1 MLHVA
6 WHGCCRVASAPWR
19 ERKPTNPRP
28 RERRLIHEGGAQ
40 VERVNNH
47 FALVILAA
55 SRARQIAVGAP
66 RLVECT
72 NKSAVAALREV
83 GAGKVRFKENVDAT
97 IRTFVA
103 ERKEVDRVNKLAGT
117 TRRHRD
123 RQITT
128 PAR

>member
-1 MLHVA
+1 VA
-6 WHGCCRVASAPWR
+6 RVTV
-19 ERKPTNPRP
+19 EDC
-28 RERRLIHEGGAQ
+28 L
-40 VERVNNH
+40 ERVNNH

-83 GAGKVRFKENVDAT
+83 GAGKVRFKENVDSV

-103 ERKEVDRVNKLAGT
+103 ERKEVDRINKLAGT

-123 RQITT
+123 RQITST
-128 PAR
+128 PRSP

>member
-1 MLHVA
+1 MA
-6 WHGCCRVASAPWR
+6 RVTV
-19 ERKPTNPRP
+19 EDC
-28 RERRLIHEGGAQ
+28 L
-40 VERVNNH
+40 ERVNNH

-103 ERKEVDRVNKLAGT
+103 ERKEVDRINKLAGT

-123 RQITT
+123 RQVAP

>member
-1 MLHVA
+1 VA
-6 WHGCCRVASAPWR
+6 RVTV
-19 ERKPTNPRP
+19 EDC
-28 RERRLIHEGGAQ
+28 L
-40 VERVNNH
+40 ERVNNH

-103 ERKEVDRVNKLAGT
+103 ERKEVDRINKLAGT
-117 TRRHRD
+117 MLLCFGVKLA
-123 RQITT
+123 IGK
-128 PAR
+128 